1 MVDWLEKNQQETD
14 LETVV
19 SMKHSDKVLV
29 VLEKSRKGNSIK
41 TNNCHYKRRRFSL
54 QRVLQLSR
62 LPN

>member
-41 TNNCHYKRRRFSL
+41 TNNCH
-54 QRVLQLSR
+54 
-62 LPN
+62 